1 MNNPLMTRI
10 RRAYALLGTAAI
22 VLGGAVLAYSTEEPT
37 AKAAPN
43 QKTDVP
49 KVAPRVQ
56 EKVQYKNYP
65 GAPAPHFPKA
75 DAVPDVLQRPVPAPV
90 SPAVA
95 ATVAAGQGT
104 KRVEKLLDRIER
116 AGRQE
121 RLRRW
126 MEISELTRADPAVAK
141 NLKAV
146 ATGDSPA
153 ANRYVRFI
161 AAANTAGF
169 GRPFTAGPVNLQ
181 NGMTLETFAT
191 TYNMMHDPE
200 KTPLLGL
207 DPSLKNLNAIV
218 PPNADNSLHF
228 QEILWTILEKYHL
241 DFRTEKDGSFMIVPE
256 KPEK

>member
-1 MNNPLMTRI
+1 M
-10 RRAYALLGTAAI
+10 AVAGTAAI
-22 VLGGAVLAYSTEEPT
+22 VLGGVVTAQPTEEPNAKAEP
-37 AKAAPN
+37 AKAAPK
-43 QKTDVP
+43 QKADVP
-49 KVAPRVQ
+49 KDAPRVQ
-56 EKVQYKNYP
+56 EKVQYKNYVV
-65 GAPAPHFPKA
+65 APAQALPKA
-75 DAVPDVLQRPVPAPV
+75 DFAPQRPVPAPV

-141 NLKAV
+141 KLKAV

-169 GRPFTAGPVNLQ
+169 GALRSLGPNSIRIPRELGGYIKAHGQLINFQGERQRLQ
-181 NGMTLETFAT
+181 F
-191 TYNMMHDPE
+191 
-200 KTPLLGL
+200 
-207 DPSLKNLNAIV
+207 DPSLENLIVVV
-218 PPNADNSLHF
+218 PPNADNTLHF

-241 DFRTEKDGSFMIVPE
+241 DFRTEEDGTFVIAPKKSE
-256 KPEK
+256 D